1 MTTKSVRIDEV
12 LISKSK
18 ERRFQSTNQYL
29 LYLMEFEE
37 AHRRGTYNQVLES
50 HNKVMGFVEM
60 ERMELAQLNKGL
72 HLLVKKLGIELQLT
86 ERERA
91 FFEDLMGKYEE
102 KGMWSYDKIKG
113 KSKT

>member
-12 LISKSK
+12 LISKAK

-37 AHRRGTYNQVLES
+37 AHRRGSYNQVLES

-72 HLLVKKLGIELQLT
+72 YLLVKKLDIELQLA
-86 ERERA
+86 ERERT
-91 FFEDLMGKYEE
+91 FLIDLMSKYEE
-102 KGMWSYDKIKG
+102 KGMWSYEKSKG
-113 KSKT
+113 KSES